1 MENVNAILTADNK
14 MTKTDQVTVWIAND
28 KKALATVKA
37 TAAAL
42 KTTNAKAAAAAALGA
57 QEPTKNTRE
66 KAGELAAKNKAAY
79 DTAMQAEAETKAKM
93 TAACAVEKNSNDCEN
108 LTAEYDND
116 KLVTAAAK
124 QASATS
130 ATYFKT
136 HYPVKTGA
144 TAGIIVGCI
153 AVTICIAFG
162 AYEYHAEKK

>member
-1 MENVNAILTADNK
+1 MP
-14 MTKTDQVTVWIAND
+14 KTDQVTTWITND
-28 KKALATVKA
+28 EARLTTVKA
-37 TAAAL
+37 AEAKKELAW
-42 KTTNAKAAAAAALGA
+42 TNAAAAAAKDA

-66 KAGELAAKNKAAY
+66 KAGELAAHLKARY
-79 DTAMQAEAETKAKM
+79 DTAMQTESVSLAAM
-93 TAACAVEKNSNDCEN
+93 TAACTHPHENSNDCEN